1 MSMKTVAY
9 DYDKQRWITGD
20 AATAELRRQ
29 WEDTLELLR
38 SARGEEYA
46 RFLGRD
52 KAELVAEI
60 EAGLASL

>member
-1 MSMKTVAY
+1 MNQVAY

-29 WEDTLELLR
+29 WQDTLELLR

-52 KAELVAEI
+52 LAEFIEEI
-60 EAGLASL
+60 EAGLAAL